1 MEINEGLV
9 QEILQIYNKYT
20 DCDKNIEIEF
30 RLGIKFP
37 DKFSSNI
44 TKRIYDIILNKF
56 EKSYLKGI
64 FKKDLHN
71 TVDYYINSNRLSVN
85 LDTNECVLCK
95 KNKIFTRDVNI
106 DGPMDVRVSV
116 SIEDTTEII
125 ACDKTEYITNY
136 QIKRTKE
143 RITYVYKEW
152 NYDLTIIT
160 QEKNKL
166 IETNYEFEL
175 EINNIN
181 CLEKQILSTFHKMN
195 DIINLIGDE

>member
-1 MEINEGLV
+1 MEINEDLV
-9 QEILQIYNKYT
+9 QEILQIYNKHK
-20 DCDKNIEIEF
+20 DHCIEIEF

-44 TKRIYDIILNKF
+44 TKRIYEILLNKF

-95 KNKIFTRDVNI
+95 KNKIFTKDINI
-106 DGPMDVRVSV
+106 DGPMDIRVSV
-116 SIEDTTEII
+116 STEDTIT
-125 ACDKTEYITNY
+125 CDKNEYLTNY